1 MKTWEEKISAS
12 NVKFY
17 APRKY
22 RRLFLER
29 IDGLKVPDVN
39 QDNFLNLILGLLSK
53 LPNPNRSLIRHI
65 VTRLY
70 PTPNLNDTAEDLEIF
85 IFTSEKDLKVLE
97 LSILGAIESSK
108 NKLNLLTVV
117 APSSVEVYVQAVF
130 LRIQKG
136 TTLKF
141 VSDESLL
148 AKYSLGSF
156 QFIRPNIKMEIL
168 KVLAVLS
175 CNCDAAL
182 VIDGDTVLLNERVW
196 INKDKQIVLVA
207 QEYTPA
213 HIEFDKRYLSNYE
226 SKGLGFVT
234 HHQVIRRSHL
244 EELISEKNGL
254 FDFIGFFN
262 SAATDFYSRSGRE
275 FPSEWQLFGD
285 YLVNRHPNKVAL
297 ASFRNLGMSRNNVSY
312 FSKDH
317 VGSASAELA
326 RLKEVVPSL
335 ASLSFHGYKD

>member
-1 MKTWEEKISAS
+1 MKTWEEKISGKDLRPTAAQ
-12 NVKFY
+12 KG
-17 APRKY
+17 
-22 RRLFLER
+22 RRLFLECFDNLNLPN
-29 IDGLKVPDVN
+29 IK
-39 QDNFLNLILGLLSK
+39 QDKFLNLVLFLLSK
-53 LPNPNRSLIRHI
+53 LPHAERSKVRHL
-65 VTRLY
+65 VSRLY
-70 PTPNLNDTAEDLEIF
+70 PTPILEDGAEDLEIF

-117 APSSVEVYVQAVF
+117 APSSVEEYIQAVF

-254 FDFIGFFN
+254 IDFVGFFN
-262 SAATDFYSRSGRE
+262 AAATDFYLLSGRE

-312 FSKDH
+312 FSEDH

-326 RLKEVVPSL
+326 RLKEVVPTL